1 MHSRGKSSA
10 NLSTGSATRLKMDV
24 RQIVDEGLSQINR
37 YLVQKTA
44 STAVARAGLKR
55 RATSPPSLQ
64 EASVPE
70 MPDAMRIIAGSVGI
84 TSPDLHGSQHV
95 RHVYLAPEG
104 QHTAQ
109 AQVQAQVQFPDDLQR
124 PYPVPPAVSVD
135 SYPYNSY
142 APETS
147 HYNMPESTM
156 NNLNHRAHNS
166 DAYVYQPNSGD
177 AYQPFGGAS
186 AWRQYTES
194 MDVKDNYVDSA
205 SALVALSGRDLAQP
219 AAGQSGLPIPEMA
232 NLPNLLPDVHMD
244 PMPQQQPWPSGA
256 SNPGHQ
262 RGNQ

>member
-1 MHSRGKSSA
+1 
-10 NLSTGSATRLKMDV
+10 MDV

-44 STAVARAGLKR
+44 SAAVARAGLKR

-64 EASVPE
+64 QASVPE
-70 MPDAMRIIAGSVGI
+70 MHDAMRIVAGSVGI
-84 TSPDLHGSQHV
+84 TSPDLRASQHV
-95 RHVYLAPEG
+95 RHVYHAPED
-104 QHTAQ
+104 QHHTAQ
-109 AQVQAQVQFPDDLQR
+109 AQAQAQVQFPDALQR
-124 PYPVPPAVSVD
+124 PYPAPLAVSVN

-156 NNLNHRAHNS
+156 NNLNHRAHNP
-166 DAYVYQPNSGD
+166 DTYVYPPSSDD
-177 AYQPFGGAS
+177 AYQPQPGPFGGAS

-194 MDVKDNYVDSA
+194 MDVKDSYIDSA
-205 SALVALSGRDLAQP
+205 SALMALGGRDLAQ
-219 AAGQSGLPIPEMA
+219 AEAGQSGLPIPEMA